1 MQAWNG
7 DADCLNCSL
16 RGSAL
21 FNGLT
26 AEDFESIHY
35 PVEQVTLNPGDV
47 LYKEGE
53 PGHYLFTVRSGL
65 MKLVQY
71 LPDGSQR
78 IVRLACS
85 TDVLGLEM
93 LLSDHYEH
101 EAIVLRTT
109 ELCRYSRE
117 AVESLSQSNPVVYK
131 NLMMR
136 WQKALSNA
144 DAFITQLSTGSAR
157 KRMAHLLLRLADDS
171 SDAPECYLFSRED
184 IGSILSITTE
194 TASRTLSELKR
205 ESLVEEISHNHYHLD
220 IPALT
225 DVIAS

>member
-26 AEDFESIHY
+26 AEDFELIHY

-47 LYKEGE
+47 LYTEGE

-65 MKLVQY
+65 MKLVQH
-71 LPDGSQR
+71 LADGSQR
-78 IVRLACS
+78 IVRLSCS

-109 ELCRYSRE
+109 ELCRYPRD
-117 AVESLSQSNPVVYK
+117 AVERLSQSNPVVYK

-136 WQKALSNA
+136 WQKALSAA
-144 DAFITQLSTGSAR
+144 DAWITQLSTGSAK
-157 KRMAHLLLRLADDS
+157 KRLAHLLLLLSKDNDS
-171 SDAPECYLFSRED
+171 AECFLFSRED
-184 IGSILSITTE
+184 IGSILSTTTE
-194 TASRTLSELKR
+194 TASRTLSEFKR
-205 ESLVEEISHNHYHLD
+205 LGLVEEISHNHLRLD
-220 IPALT
+220 IPGLTAL
-225 DVIAS
+225 ISA